1 MIKITLFFNSQNG
14 NANAPYFTGKL
25 VMEDGTEYK
34 ASLWTNVSAA
44 GTTYYNGNAKPF
56 EPKAAAP
63 APVQEPAQT
72 APVQPEPATADFI
85 KETLEEWYART
96 KADIPDL
103 GRRRLDPPRDA
114 QATNAF
120 YKRLKYDE
128 SLALIRTIGNTPID
142 QMTEDMVSRYTEAS
156 VYVNQ
161 YQTEN
166 QDLFPGTKI

>member
-1 MIKITLFFNSQNG
+1 
-14 NANAPYFTGKL
+14 
-25 VMEDGTEYK
+25 
-34 ASLWTNVSAA
+34 
-44 GTTYYNGNAKPF
+44 
-56 EPKAAAP
+56 
-63 APVQEPAQT
+63 
-72 APVQPEPATADFI
+72 
-85 KETLEEWYART
+85 LEEWYART
-96 KADIPDL
+96 KADIPEL

-128 SLALIRTIGNTPID
+128 SLALIRTIGDTPID